1 MIPQI
6 FDHGLSP
13 AELEG
18 SGGGGGGNGN
28 GGGVVGMREE
38 LGTSLI
44 DKMSARHVL

>member
-28 GGGVVGMREE
+28 GSGVGGMREE

-44 DKMSARHVL
+44 DTMNARHVL